1 MASYQIRDDEGNT
14 QTVETSLSDDE
25 LESLFESSLPRNS
38 EIENP
43 QPVGNQAYIPQGL
56 QAIGQALHLQNLAS
70 QGGEAGTWSGQQM
83 RAEYPQ
89 EAQQAVSEA
98 LRLQGLA
105 SQGGEAGAA
114 SADWMQQQDEL
125 NRQSIVGPEGM
136 ADLAREAA
144 PEPGIPFERMLKA
157 VLPRFGP
164 RELMQS
170 MAAMPMGI
178 GLPGQP
184 QPTEEQLQS
193 AEQSKV
199 GKAVAGYTEAQ
210 GELAAGIAH
219 YFTTTQGIAEAGA
232 AMTPL
237 APVVY
242 AKWAKDMFEQSASNA
257 KQALTAARRGD
268 WEQFGKN
275 VANAGFMA
283 YGGRKAG
290 RGAIKA
296 AEPGIQFVEEKID
309 PKLKQQRIEAEA
321 WLADHN
327 ALNQQIIGLSRQP
340 DAATNPLVQN
350 NIKLA
355 QRRLMQLKLPAGIR
369 EVIENKAKDV
379 SLPVEIVSGEA
390 KKPDQYA
397 GLRYDSDNKPVAI
410 QIHADE
416 LPGYIAGKSAA
427 QWKRGL
433 EATIDEEAIHARTT
447 REQAQAAYDSASEW
461 ERKLAAKIYYPG
473 ADIKPVDLGFEI
485 VRQRL
490 QRFSGST
497 REAVESTLLNRM
509 DTEALEGLGD
519 LARAVG
525 FGGKKLDAI
534 LENVKAARE
543 VAGHGTERPS
553 ARTITRDKVQDDV
566 FLFSKSNKVPD
577 NFEEIVIG
585 SIVKQ
590 PVPPEAQPLVDKF
603 MAEHPEYQPMP
614 VAPRKRAGRP
624 RAISEVARQVKEWGK
639 EGQPLT
645 EEQKKWATDEL
656 EGKVRTKPPEPPAA
670 LIRRPAPEPSRDL
683 IESVVM
689 QYNKRKLSTFQEPS
703 DITYSIARG
712 MPELEGTEIPE
723 DWTGE
728 KFKAPELNRGLNAIW
743 HFASTHPDEWSLP
756 TKVKAELID
765 YFDSARNTMHSR
777 EYITR
782 RLLENVQGRID
793 SQLRFL
799 RDEGL
804 KSKFQQMKE
813 RAGIASGT
821 GTPAEKNRLKQL
833 QEAQIAHDVEWKGKL
848 VKVLEYLQEKGL
860 GDHPDVPAARVKTYQ
875 EWKDRAEEVPLSFQ
889 EWRDVMDD
897 ISRWQ
902 GRLRPDR
909 SVHEKDMLDQL
920 TQDHARL
927 IKQHPEWL
935 KAETRIMQEGG
946 EKPGIAAGTG
956 PAARMPREGDPAKDW
971 IPYWHD
977 KLTAIDHLLKHE
989 RSREFP
995 DEENISELEAVM
1007 GTYRFLLNSAVDEAY
1022 GRDQAMWMRGP
1033 RTSIEGLENPS
1044 ARVRKRELP
1053 PGVEVT
1059 VFKEAGEPRQEGGDF
1074 MQHETL
1080 LDEYERMQ
1088 HEWFDQLNWQQRRI
1102 INEAENRGGFD
1113 RLGIHNEEAA
1123 RRHMMGFGFDNATID
1138 KAIEYLN
1145 LKSQAEGE
1153 GPETGKPGYMWDW
1166 VTSKGPDFVQ
1176 KHGYFELAVHLPVE
1190 TGPKIEIGKNLFG
1203 EPVYQPGP
1211 ESTPKYFAAQHEP
1224 FPPDTVVHGR
1234 GWYATGQAMV
1244 DWNPK
1249 LEGKIKP
1256 NDKVLVVEEAQ
1267 SDWLNYIK
1275 NTGGLEY
1282 NPQTRGANHPLLQHT
1297 DQILMQAMLKEAA
1310 QNKADWIAVVDSGTS
1325 MMTQRLV
1332 RLDKGLH
1339 TLSNTHEEAQYWAD
1353 MIKKRFP
1360 NALVGTRHV
1369 NASEMGTEGAK
1380 WETTVN
1386 TATLGSHADIA
1397 ELRNRFHMRL
1407 DREEGHIQAYDKALP
1422 AVLEGLTDSKPI
1434 KVSFGAHEDTTQ
1446 GAVIMGTYEGQPH
1459 GNASGMM
1466 FKIEPR
1472 DNPAA
1477 LSKRAKELAKLRE
1490 MQALQAAGQE
1500 PPKMKGEGP
1509 QKMGQFRV
1517 PPEERTSAEAAGA
1530 LPRISGVEL
1539 EKAAAEHLAA
1549 PITGKLGKAK
1559 EVQGGFT
1566 PGNIRFNRP
1575 SFKEFAGWARRN
1587 MGAKAAQVREIWEDK
1602 VWDEVLKAPDERIE
1616 AWRHALDL
1624 EKKVG
1629 NRPISPAEAPTSL
1642 EEMAHF
1648 GREYALNQIKRM
1660 EKKAADL
1667 EAQAIHE
1674 PGAQTGELFG
1684 TIGGAKSKAVDL
1696 RQKAH
1701 QLSLLLRRASVQGL
1715 PKRESSKKETIRDRN
1730 QRIASQRYR
1739 NKVVSAI
1746 AQRLIEESIQDRPSL
1761 TRDSISID
1769 DINFNTGKAA
1779 YTELRKEDVANPD
1792 ILMNAL
1798 RGGGHGSLDPET
1810 ATHRLVA
1817 VVDNDG
1823 RVHLLGTYN
1832 DAGVQRIVDPTGTAI
1847 RNKAHRILNPAFIK
1861 RYRPFATM
1869 LIEDPVKNFRQNFAS
1884 VSEFMDKIGE
1894 QAAERSKV
1902 GEWPGEGPSVGFE
1915 AEGTEG
1921 LAGEGGG
1928 VTGPMADVARA
1939 TMGMARGTLESRAPL
1954 TEPEVQGIVNHI
1966 TDEVGK
1972 FSEVEDVR
1980 LSLAGL
1986 TDRAAA
1992 GKLSPADRL
2001 ALSGYAKMFRRLE
2014 QLNPDRARWDL
2025 VDQMA
2030 DILYDNYENWPHTY
2044 AQKTMAQLTPE
2055 SGEAAG
2061 PGQPVRPPTG
2071 REVSI
2076 PTARRG
2082 YGPASGLYGGSVAR
2096 RAADIARKQAEA
2108 ARGSQRPA
2116 RLTPEEQAYIK
2127 GRAWAPANPEIRGGA
2142 TKFSGE
2148 AQEPVPE
2155 YGQKRMIERGVQ
2167 RREAVAEAER
2177 ESYAE
2182 YRAEL
2187 EKQKLIGPPK
2197 FGEEPW
2203 QGKSYEEWRRE
2214 HHMGSGPAAMK
2225 RKMSYED
2232 WDKEVT
2238 KLWDKYV
2245 SEPDG
2250 TAKSEKAYTDYW
2262 NLLHRYNPDYYKIII
2277 AGGHPGYP
2285 DTIGPGLG
2293 PQARIRR
2300 QDILPTMSK
2309 MIRNPGS
2316 GYDEWMADRL
2326 ARVGGDQA
2334 NQAASLFKGIIDR
2347 AKELYGE
2354 LTPVLDPAKKLAGA
2368 NRPLNVP
2375 GINRQLDIPSI
2386 SGSRAASWLNR
2397 LDKTTPYAGT
2407 RKVVEAMEGEPKW
2420 SEATKMWS
2428 AKRER
2433 YTLPSGVRR
2442 SVYRIIRNPVT
2453 LPPHVEKVM
2462 GPARLANLE
2471 IGKMAEPVT
2480 SHRFRATGL
2489 FQRNLTSEGY
2499 DFIREGRGPA
2509 WDRWTEGLAIANK
2522 MDVGQVREFFREW
2535 KEELDR
2541 PGVDIASIERINQ
2554 DFTRKYPKVITD
2566 VKVNGTW
2573 HPVVHANLFNYLEN
2587 AAQRASHIR
2596 AFREMFPNTRD
2607 GRKAIAEMRQGV
2619 AVELG
2624 AKYQKDFEAVLRTMQ
2639 GHPTDSYADWGAL
2652 SPSATPGHLFRMF
2665 NQTVGNLMAKMVLTG
2680 QMIVQP
2686 GETLTGATPVFLGY
2700 PNYARA
2706 AGRYLKDLASGGQLY
2721 AQIEQQGMINQ
2732 AMYDFSFDP
2741 HSPIRSTFKMA
2752 GNTISKV
2759 FMEQFL
2765 NELQEKLAATTA
2777 QVVTE
2782 RIKAGTITD
2791 WEKRMLP
2798 QTFKTMGFGPEEIQ
2812 TMMQDQAGLSQQFA
2826 PDEVAELVKNQDQLL
2841 GQFQRKASAFLT
2853 SGNKAIA
2860 ESSRLGA
2867 NRLFNS
2873 IMRFQTYPM
2882 MKTQQFRKVM
2892 GNAVEAFDT
2901 GDATQKWA
2909 ASAQL
2914 ARFLFGSTMQGALTV
2929 ALTSWLYEGTQGPVI
2944 RTNEAE
2950 DDPLTFLSDSFF
2962 ASIGGPLYMVVRGAR
2977 YKGIKGV
2984 GEQLVRSVFPYAGAT
2999 ELMDMAQG
3007 EGKYKD
3013 QSMFD
3018 RIGKFIETKAP
3029 GTKAISSALAL
3040 VGLGQE
3046 DRELEASI
3054 KAFRRWSL
3062 ENLGYQYEDV
3072 HLEQDTRKEF
3082 RTAMQKVVKAVRNG
3096 DNRAFSQSWMEAV
3109 GATMTMRGKKQPGD
3123 RISESLSQRKLL
3135 RTPDGQELTPEQ
3147 LQALQK
3153 HIGFRAYDK
3162 LRWYDL
3168 MLEEAGKG
3176 KLMPRLP

>member
-1 MASYQIRDDEGNT
+1 MGSYQLQDDEGNV
-14 QTVETSLSDDE
+14 QTIETGLSDDE

-43 QPVGNQAYIPQGL
+43 QPVGNQAQAYIPQGL

-70 QGGEAGTWSGQQM
+70 QGAEAGTWSGQQM
-83 RAEYPQ
+83 RTEYPQ
-89 EAQQAVSEA
+89 EAQQAVAEA

-105 SQGGEAGAA
+105 SQGGEAG
-114 SADWMQQQDEL
+114 
-125 NRQSIVGPEGM
+125 V
-136 ADLAREAA
+136 EAA
-144 PEPGIPFERMLKA
+144 RLMREEEEWKRKSMMSPESMTDITSFPNIDRPPQEVANAWDVAKGAVVGGGLALTGQPGAEEAFNLLAGQRERPPTELEQGVAAAQNIGAGIAKIPFD
-157 VLPRFGP
+157 
-164 RELMQS
+164 
-170 MAAMPMGI
+170 PM
-178 GLPGQP
+178 
-184 QPTEEQLQS
+184 
-193 AEQSKV
+193 V
-199 GKAVAGYTEAQ
+199 
-210 GELAAGIAH
+210 AAGIGVSMAVP
-219 YFTTTQGIAEAGA
+219 A
-232 AMTPL
+232 L
-237 APVVY
+237 APWIAGGFAGHMLSGLPQQY
-242 AKWAKDMFEQSASNA
+242 ET
-257 KQALTAARRGD
+257 ALTAKTPY
-268 WEQFGKN
+268 EKYK
-275 VANAGFMA
+275 A
-283 YGGRKAG
+283 YG
-290 RGAIKA
+290 
-296 AEPGIQFVEEKID
+296 D
-309 PKLKQQRIEAEA
+309 
-321 WLADHN
+321 
-327 ALNQQIIGLSRQP
+327 IGLTLGFSAPLTWGFVRGGFSPRSIQNYDDAIRKTTRAVQELLPGGGELKAERLEAQKWLTDRAAIQKEIDTLQAGPESPFKALRLRQLQQQQNMGTVPPAYARILSERAKEAGVPYQVVWDDP
-340 DAATNPLVQN
+340 DRKV
-350 NIKLA
+350 
-355 QRRLMQLKLPAGIR
+355 G
-369 EVIENKAKDV
+369 
-379 SLPVEIVSGEA
+379 
-390 KKPDQYA
+390 QYA
-397 GLRYDSDNKPVAI
+397 GVGTDADGKPFVKLYGE
-410 QIHADE
+410 E
-416 LPGYIAGKSAA
+416 LPGYIERLSRRQRGKAIERTFDEEIVHKYTKGEDADEAYDTAGKVE
-427 QWKRGL
+427 R
-433 EATIDEEAIHARTT
+433 ATTEENYGYRAGEHGVTT
-447 REQAQAAYDSASEW
+447 RDIGYEIIRQRIQRLSGKGTREAAEAGPLERINIRAAEVYSDVVSALGREVRKR
-461 ERKLAAKIYYPG
+461 RKLPE
-473 ADIKPVDLGFEI
+473 PVIDEI
-485 VRQRL
+485 VRRTQRNI
-490 QRFSGST
+490 RAAS
-497 REAVESTLLNRM
+497 
-509 DTEALEGLGD
+509 EGFEP
-519 LARAVG
+519 VG
-525 FGGKKLDAI
+525 
-534 LENVKAARE
+534 AA
-543 VAGHGTERPS
+543 

-624 RAISEVARQVKEWGK
+624 RAISEVTQQVKEWGK

-670 LIRRPAPEPSRDL
+670 
-683 IESVVM
+683 
-689 QYNKRKLSTFQEPS
+689 
-703 DITYSIARG
+703 
-712 MPELEGTEIPE
+712 
-723 DWTGE
+723 
-728 KFKAPELNRGLNAIW
+728 
-743 HFASTHPDEWSLP
+743 
-756 TKVKAELID
+756 
-765 YFDSARNTMHSR
+765 
-777 EYITR
+777 
-782 RLLENVQGRID
+782 
-793 SQLRFL
+793 
-799 RDEGL
+799 
-804 KSKFQQMKE
+804 
-813 RAGIASGT
+813 
-821 GTPAEKNRLKQL
+821 
-833 QEAQIAHDVEWKGKL
+833 
-848 VKVLEYLQEKGL
+848 
-860 GDHPDVPAARVKTYQ
+860 RVKTYQ
-875 EWKDRAEEVPLSFQ
+875 EWKDRTEDVPLSFQ

-920 TQDHARL
+920 TQDHAQL

-946 EKPGIAAGTG
+946 EKPGISAGTG
-956 PAARMPREGDPAKDW
+956 PAARMPREGDPPKDW
-971 IPYWHD
+971 IPYWND
-977 KLTAIDHLLKHE
+977 KIKGIEDLLKTE
-989 RSREFP
+989 SGKEFP
-995 DEENISELEAVM
+995 DEEHITAYEDVL
-1007 GTYRFLLNSAVDEAY
+1007 GTYKFLLSSAIEESF
-1022 GRDQAMWMRGP
+1022 GRDHPINPEDLKAP
-1033 RTSIEGLENPS
+1033 PELENPS

-1059 VFKEAGEPRQEGGDF
+1059 VFKEPGEPRQEGGDF

-1088 HEWFDQLNWQQRRI
+1088 HEWYDQLNWQQRRI
-1102 INEAENRGGFD
+1102 VDESEKRGRYDIQEYPTEPNEGS
-1113 RLGIHNEEAA
+1113 A
-1123 RRHMMGFGFDNATID
+1123 RSHMMGNGFDDATID
-1138 KAIEYLN
+1138 EAIKYLN
-1145 LKSQAEGE
+1145 LKQQSEAT

-1166 VTSKGPDFVQ
+1166 VTSKGREFVQ
-1176 KHGYFELAVHLPVE
+1176 KHGYFELAVHLPKDP
-1190 TGPKIEIGKNLFG
+1190 TSRITRGTDLLG
-1203 EPVYQPGP
+1203 EPIYDDKHPYTGAR
-1211 ESTPKYFAAQHEP
+1211 YFAAQHEP
-1224 FPPDTVVHGR
+1224 FPNDTVVHGR
-1234 GWYATGQAMV
+1234 GWYANGEEMAF
-1244 DWNPK
+1244 WNPDLK
-1249 LEGKIKP
+1249 GKIKP
-1256 NDKVLVVEEAQ
+1256 TDKVLVVEEAQ
-1267 SDWLNYIK
+1267 SDWLNYVK

-1332 RLDKGLH
+1332 RLQHGLR
-1339 TLSNTHEEAQYWAD
+1339 SWSDSYEEAAYWRD
-1353 MIKKRFP
+1353 MVKKEFP
-1360 NALVGTRHV
+1360 NVDVKVRKGIP
-1369 NASEMGTEGAK
+1369 SEGEDPSKYSTIVE
-1380 WETTVN
+1380 
-1386 TATLGSHADIA
+1386 LGKESQLSHAQIA
-1397 ELRNRFHMRL
+1397 RLRNQFHMRL
-1407 DREEGHIQAYDKALP
+1407 EREAGHIQAYDKTLP

-1434 KVSFGAHEDTTQ
+1434 KVSFGPHEDTTQ

-1459 GNASGMM
+1459 GNAAGMM

-1472 DNPAA
+1472 DNPAARSRTQAEVEEMQLEGWELLGNYNSEIEAGNAALKETRIAGRKDAFLGKPRVQTVIFNTDENKYQAFTMERPAKEVADEISREVIYRSEGETQSFPAA

-1530 LPRISGVEL
+1530 LPRISGIEL

-1660 EKKAADL
+1660 EKKADEL

-1715 PKRESSKKETIRDRN
+1715 PKRESGKKETIRDRN

-1761 TRDSISID
+1761 TRDSVSID

-1817 VVDNDG
+1817 VVDTDG

-1915 AEGTEG
+1915 AEGTAG
-1921 LAGEGGG
+1921 LEGEGGG
-1928 VTGPMADVARA
+1928 VTGPMADVVRA
-1939 TMGMARGTLESRAPL
+1939 TMGMARGTMESRAPV
-1954 TEPEVQGIVNHI
+1954 TGPEMQGILSHI
-1966 TDEVGK
+1966 TDEVGE
-1972 FSEVEDVR
+1972 FREVEDVR
-1980 LSLAGL
+1980 ESLIAL
-1986 TDRAAA
+1986 TARAA
-1992 GKLSPADRL
+1992 GRLTPADRL
-2001 ALSGYAKMFRRLE
+2001 ALSGYAKIFRELE
-2014 QLNPDRARWDL
+2014 RLNPDEARDNL
-2025 VDQMA
+2025 VDRMA
-2030 DILYDNYENWPHTY
+2030 RILYEAYEKSDPTKPETFV
-2044 AQKTMAQLTPE
+2044 ARAMAQIAP
-2055 SGEAAG
+2055 SGPEAAG

-2142 TKFSGE
+2142 PQVSGE
-2148 AQEPVPE
+2148 AMEPVPE
-2155 YGQKRMIERGVQ
+2155 YGQKRMLERGRE
-2167 RREAVAEAER
+2167 RREVVAEAEGENYADYR
-2177 ESYAE
+2177 NAVANDKFKGSY
-2182 YRAEL
+2182 R
-2187 EKQKLIGPPK
+2187 
-2197 FGEEPW
+2197 
-2203 QGKSYEEWRRE
+2203 EWRKE
-2214 HHMGSGPAAMK
+2214 HHYPGGPAAMNK
-2225 RKMSYED
+2225 DYEV
-2232 WDKEVT
+2232 WKET
-2238 KLWDKYV
+2238 RDILDRMDGDLYESNAKLY
-2245 SEPDG
+2245 G
-2250 TAKSEKAYTDYW
+2250 
-2262 NLLHRYNPDYYKIII
+2262 RNPDKWPKRIREEYERGKEEVGKLDAAYPKFVEIMNRLS
-2277 AGGHPGYP
+2277 APPGEKGEGSI
-2285 DTIGPGLG
+2285 DVGPGLG

-2509 WDRWTEGLAIANK
+2509 WYRWTEGLAIANK

-2541 PGVDIASIERINQ
+2541 PGVDIASIERMNQ

-2607 GRKAIAEMRQGV
+2607 GRKAIAEMREGV

-2652 SPSATPGHLFRMF
+2652 SPSSTPGHLFRMF

-2798 QTFKTMGFGPEEIQ
+2798 QTFKSMGFGPEEIQ
-2812 TMMQDQAGLSQQFA
+2812 TMMQDQAGLAQQFA

-3082 RTAMQKVVKAVRNG
+3082 RTAMQKVVKAVRSG
-3096 DNRAFSQSWMEAV
+3096 DHRAFNQSWMEAV